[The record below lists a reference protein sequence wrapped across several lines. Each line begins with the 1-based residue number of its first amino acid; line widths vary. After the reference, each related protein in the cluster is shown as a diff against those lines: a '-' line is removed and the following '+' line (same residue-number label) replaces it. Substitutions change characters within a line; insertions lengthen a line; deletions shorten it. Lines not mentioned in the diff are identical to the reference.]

1 MITHGSDLGVSLWH
15 HLRTFHPGPIWKQSG
30 EWSFGQPPS
39 ASHWQGRTCRGMESL
54 VPLQGPGRVEG
65 GQALWL
71 PGPTGFGDLL
81 VTEKS
86 RVLKRP
92 PDSPHSLQNFMA
104 SGGLVGIAWCT
115 SIWPRPQMDFCQ
127 QQGSH
132 CIQRAQ

>member
-1 MITHGSDLGVSLWH
+1 
-15 HLRTFHPGPIWKQSG
+15 
-30 EWSFGQPPS
+30 
-39 ASHWQGRTCRGMESL
+39 MESL

-104 SGGLVGIAWCT
+104 SGGLVASLGAHPCGQDHKWLSANDKAPT
-115 SIWPRPQMDFCQ
+115 MFSEL
-127 QQGSH
+127 SEN
-132 CIQRAQ
+132 